1 MKKLIIAIMCL
12 SLFGLTGTALAGQPK
27 VDVAHCGCNDD
38 GTDLVWTFLSV
49 SVKSRGHQQHDAGD
63 LEDCVDEA
71 GAVVDTFV
79 RGADDCVLFGEE
91 PINGVAICVEPIPVE
106 GESCAAE

>member
-1 MKKLIIAIMCL
+1 MKKLIVAIMCL

-27 VDVAHCGCNDD
+27 VDIAHCGCSDD
-38 GTDLVWTFLSV
+38 GTDLVWKHLSV
-49 SVKSRGHQQHDAGD
+49 SVKSKGHQQHDAGD

-71 GAVVDTFV
+71 GVVDTFE
-79 RGADDCVLFGEE
+79 RAADDCVLFGVD
-91 PINGVAICVEPIPVE
+91 PLNGVVTCVEDPVE